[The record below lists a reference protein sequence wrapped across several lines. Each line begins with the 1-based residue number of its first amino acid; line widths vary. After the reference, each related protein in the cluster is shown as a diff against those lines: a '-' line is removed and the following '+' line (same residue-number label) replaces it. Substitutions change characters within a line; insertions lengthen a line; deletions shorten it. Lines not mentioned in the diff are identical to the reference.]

1 MPCGGFGNRAKKRR
15 AYVVCMNGQVKRARR
30 NSTHAVEPGCELI
43 IPMKEQSNWNIQQT
57 MSVATA
63 SASLATMVASIANIL
78 KTMVLLALLSV
89 ALFLPSVSSSPSL
102 PALLA

>member
-1 MPCGGFGNRAKKRR
+1 MHPNTVSYVDNKPVKYYIEQAGGFGNRTKKRR

-43 IPMKEQSNWNIQQT
+43 IPMKEQSNWNVQQT

-78 KTMVLLALLSV
+78 K
-89 ALFLPSVSSSPSL
+89 
-102 PALLA
+102 